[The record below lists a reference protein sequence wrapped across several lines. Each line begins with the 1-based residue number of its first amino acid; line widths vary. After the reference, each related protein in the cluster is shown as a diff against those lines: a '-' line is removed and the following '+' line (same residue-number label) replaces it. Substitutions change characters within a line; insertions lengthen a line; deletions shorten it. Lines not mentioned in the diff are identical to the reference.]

1 MTGTVG
7 NLSWKADTERP
18 NIVLMLADNIGFG
31 DLGCGDA
38 LAECR
43 LHPSKDLETG
53 IDRVDRDQR
62 RFAA

>member
-31 DLGCGDA
+31 DLGC
-38 LAECR
+38 
-43 LHPSKDLETG
+43 
-53 IDRVDRDQR
+53 
-62 RFAA
+62 